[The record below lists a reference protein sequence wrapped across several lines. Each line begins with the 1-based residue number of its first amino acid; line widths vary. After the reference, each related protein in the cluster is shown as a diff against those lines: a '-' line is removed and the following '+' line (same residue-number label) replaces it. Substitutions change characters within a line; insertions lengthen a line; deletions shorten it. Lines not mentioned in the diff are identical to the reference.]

1 MLTIEEVVFHAAKVY
16 NFAISTLQNRIYFI
30 ANNKINQ
37 KIHPS
42 PIFILAFGHELH
54 TRAPNL
60 ELTRALLF
68 TVFQYDTN

>member
-37 KIHPS
+37 KIHPL
-42 PIFILAFGHELH
+42 PIFILPFGHELH
-54 TRAPNL
+54 TRALDL
-60 ELTRALLF
+60 ELTRTLLF
-68 TVFQYDTN
+68 TVFQHDTN